1 MCCRR
6 RGPGRLHIADTCGT
20 DSQLHRAGTTTA
32 PARGSLTGSQMAAI
46 VTATMATNNR
56 ANRSIDLS
64 LLKTYEGGSALA
76 IDAASYVESAKT
88 PSSACSYPPFGITVL
103 ETVALGGTSYPRRFG
118 TSRPLAPP
126 KVLGQSSPPER
137 RLAVRVR
144 AVGSWRALEDHP
156 RAIGGHRQ
164 GRRPRQRRFA
174 GSTSFSAGIGRGR
187 ALAGSVGV
195 RSRQL
200 RDDRAPRSPERP
212 RVRGRAAS
220 CSRTPRGGLRAVR
233 EERCDRTAGLSP
245 AADRV
250 TAPLTSGGTLSLFTL
265 NFVTTLVP
273 TAADGS
279 IEWVSVPS
287 AEPVTGLLPTGQ
299 YSRIVQHG
307 VLELAVTTSRAG
319 VSPSRGL
326 LRGDLDHR
334 YEGFDRPGLR
344 GRCPRVGRE
353 QLRLGP
359 TPVPP
364 QPAAKLGS
372 QPARSVSK
380 RSISPRC

>member
-1 MCCRR
+1 
-6 RGPGRLHIADTCGT
+6 
-20 DSQLHRAGTTTA
+20 
-32 PARGSLTGSQMAAI
+32 MAAI

-103 ETVALGGTSYPRRFG
+103 ETVALGGTSYPRRFLALG

-126 KVLGQSSPPER
+126 KGCSAQSSSCPNADSLFEFEQSAAGGPWKIILEPSAATGRVVDLASDGSQAPPLSAQASGEVEHLPGTLASALGSFETTGHLG
-137 RLAVRVR
+137 RLSAREFASSCFV
-144 AVGSWRALEDHP
+144 LPNP
-156 RAIGGHRQ
+156 RAAFEQ
-164 GRRPRQRRFA
+164 Y
-174 GSTSFSAGIGRGR
+174 
-187 ALAGSVGV
+187 V
-195 RSRQL
+195 RSGVTEQQ
-200 RDDRAPRSPERP
+200 
-212 RVRGRAAS
+212 VY
-220 CSRTPRGGLRAVR
+220 
-233 EERCDRTAGLSP
+233 SP

-307 VLELAVTTSRAG
+307 ALELAVTTSSGGRFTIIGAYSG
-319 VSPSRGL
+319 VTSITG
-326 LRGDLDHR
+326 
-334 YEGFDRPGLR
+334 
-344 GRCPRVGRE
+344 
-353 QLRLGP
+353 
-359 TPVPP
+359 T
-364 QPAAKLGS
+364 KGS
-372 QPARSVSK
+372 TGQGSGGGVLVSDV
-380 RSISPRC
+380 SS